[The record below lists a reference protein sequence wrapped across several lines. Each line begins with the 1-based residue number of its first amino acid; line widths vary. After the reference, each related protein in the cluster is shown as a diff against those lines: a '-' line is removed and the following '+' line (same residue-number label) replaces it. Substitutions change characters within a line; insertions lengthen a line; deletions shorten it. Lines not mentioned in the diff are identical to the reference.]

1 MESFV
6 EHFSATLGVGYNILV
21 YGIGILA
28 MALSVIAFQFPRR
41 VTIIICTCL
50 GQTSW
55 VLYFLLQGDLM
66 SAIACGLSAVMLAVF
81 SQKDKWRWATSL
93 PSILVFLAVLSGF
106 SLLTFAGW
114 IDLFPLAAGVF
125 AVIANSR
132 ATEKRL
138 RQFSVLW
145 SLAWLMNSI
154 LRMYPVALINDL
166 FCTVSA
172 AVSLL
177 RYRSKPTSEEKN
189 VTEG

>member
-1 MESFV
+1 MEAFV
-6 EHFSATLGVGYNILV
+6 EHLSATLGMGYTVLV
-21 YGIGILA
+21 YGVGILA

-41 VTIIICTCL
+41 VTIVICTCL

-55 VLYFLLQGDLM
+55 VLYFLLQGDPM
-66 SAIACGLSAVMLAVF
+66 SAIACALSAVMLAVF
-81 SQKDKWRWATSL
+81 SQKDKWKWVTSL

-106 SLLTFAGW
+106 SLWTFAGW
-114 IDLFPLAAGVF
+114 IDLFPLAAGIF

-132 ATEKRL
+132 ASEKRL

-145 SLAWLMNSI
+145 SLSWLMNSI

-177 RYRSKPTSEEKN
+177 RYRSRPADEEKKT
-189 VTEG
+189 TEQ